1 MRQCVGQF
9 IMGTPIPRFGGLA
22 PSMTRV
28 ATRQIASAP
37 RWIRHGS
44 ASRTLKRCQSSLLT
58 VEEHW
63 DGRRKRSDDRRSW
76 AVKIFREGIASF
88 GTRSRPTI
96 WVAPTGLVCFL
107 SGLPRPVA
115 WAGMTPG
122 RWPFP
127 NTLSRA
133 PPHIRLAGGKRSTPN
148 RKGFPHSRPSASTRG
163 SPLPQHQRCDPIPA

>member
-22 PSMTRV
+22 PSMTIV

-58 VEEHW
+58 VGEHW
-63 DGRRKRSDDRRSW
+63 DGSRRRFDGRRSGAAW
-76 AVKIFREGIASF
+76 MFRGGIASF

-115 WAGMTPG
+115 WAFSLCAVGAAGKKRCQSSLLTVEEHWDG
-122 RWPFP
+122 
-127 NTLSRA
+127 SR
-133 PPHIRLAGGKRSTPN
+133 RRFDDRRSGTVKMVRGGIAA
-148 RKGFPHSRPSASTRG
+148 F
-163 SPLPQHQRCDPIPA
+163 